1 MTTNIA
7 EIRSKLLKLVSSDD
21 NRAFVVVA
29 SIIIT
34 IIIFLIIQSLISRSA
49 NLDQKEK
56 NPNLVEFIRINQ
68 DDNLQ
73 ERTRQIPEKP
83 PQPKRPPQPE
93 IELDDK
99 TPPPVQQF
107 DLDLPDF
114 NLPTDFSGAF
124 LGNIYDMGRGTS
136 QLIPLVKIAPRCPSE
151 AAMGGINGSV
161 VLELLV
167 NESGRVDTIKIKQA
181 RPSRIFNKEALK
193 AVRRWQFKPKSVD
206 GVTVPQLGLLT
217 VEFVCDV

>member
-1 MTTNIA
+1 MTTNLT
-7 EIRSKLLKLVSSDD
+7 EIRSKLFKLVSSDD
-21 NRAFVVVA
+21 NRVFVVVA

-34 IIIFLIIQSLISRSA
+34 MIIFLIIQSLISRSA

-124 LGNIYDMGRGTS
+124 LGNINDMGRGTS

-193 AVRRWQFKPKSVD
+193 AVRRCQFKPKSVD

>member
-1 MTTNIA
+1 
-7 EIRSKLLKLVSSDD
+7 
-21 NRAFVVVA
+21 
-29 SIIIT
+29 
-34 IIIFLIIQSLISRSA
+34 LIIQSLISRSA

-124 LGNIYDMGRGTS
+124 LGNINDMGRGTS

>member
-29 SIIIT
+29 SIVIT

-124 LGNIYDMGRGTS
+124 LGNINDMGRGTS

-206 GVTVPQLGLLT
+206 GVAVPQLGLLT

>member
-83 PQPKRPPQPE
+83 PH
-93 IELDDK
+93 
-99 TPPPVQQF
+99 T
-107 DLDLPDF
+107 
-114 NLPTDFSGAF
+114 
-124 LGNIYDMGRGTS
+124 
-136 QLIPLVKIAPRCPSE
+136 
-151 AAMGGINGSV
+151 
-161 VLELLV
+161 
-167 NESGRVDTIKIKQA
+167 
-181 RPSRIFNKEALK
+181 
-193 AVRRWQFKPKSVD
+193 
-206 GVTVPQLGLLT
+206 
-217 VEFVCDV
+217 

>member
-1 MTTNIA
+1 MIIEKEKAINI
-7 EIRSKLLKLVSSDD
+7 
-21 NRAFVVVA
+21 
-29 SIIIT
+29 SITLAIT
-34 IIIFLIIQSLISRSA
+34 FIIFLIIQSLITRNS
-49 NLDQKEK
+49 NIDLQNKPQ
-56 NPNLVEFIRINQ
+56 NYIEFIRIKP
-68 DDNLQ
+68 DDNLEQ
-73 ERTRQIPEKP
+73 RTRTLPDKP

-99 TPPPVQQF
+99 TPLPMQQF

-114 NLPTDFSGAF
+114 ALPTDFSGAF
-124 LGNIYDMGRGTS
+124 LGNIDDLGRGTS

-167 NESGRVDTIKIKQA
+167 NESGRVETIKIKQA
-181 RPSRIFNKEALK
+181 RPSRIFNKEAMK

-206 GVTVPQLGLLT
+206 GVAVPQLGLLT
-217 VEFVCDV
+217 VEFVCNV

>member
-1 MTTNIA
+1 MTTSIS
-7 EIRSKLLKLVSSDD
+7 EIGSKLYKIISSDN
-21 NRAFVVVA
+21 NRVFV
-29 SIIIT
+29 IICAALIT
-34 IIIFLIIQSLISRSA
+34 FIIFLIIQSLISRSA
-49 NLDQKEK
+49 NIDKKEK
-56 NPNLVEFIRINQ
+56 NPNLVEFIRIVE

-73 ERTRQIPEKP
+73 ERTRQIPDKP

-114 NLPTDFSGAF
+114 ALPTDFSGAF
-124 LGNIYDMGRGTS
+124 LGNIDDMGRGTS

-151 AAMGGINGSV
+151 AAMAGINGSV

-167 NESGRVDTIKIKQA
+167 NESGRVETIKIRQS
-181 RPSRIFNKEALK
+181 RPSKIFNKEALK

-206 GVTVPQLGLLT
+206 GVAVSQLGLLT
-217 VEFVCDV
+217 VEFVCNV

>member
-1 MTTNIA
+1 MTTKSAEFKNSLVNI
-7 EIRSKLLKLVSSDD
+7 LSSDKYKF
-21 NRAFVVVA
+21 FVAISAVL
-29 SIIIT
+29 IT
-34 IIIFLIIQSLISRSA
+34 FLIFLIIQSLISRSA
-49 NLDQKEK
+49 DIDQKAK
-56 NPNLVEFIRINQ
+56 NPNLVEFIRIIE

-99 TPPPVQQF
+99 TPPPMQQF

-114 NLPTDFSGAF
+114 ALPTDFSGAF
-124 LGNIYDMGRGTS
+124 LGNIDDMGRGTS

-167 NESGRVDTIKIKQA
+167 NESGRVETIKIKQA

-217 VEFVCDV
+217 VEFVCNV

>member
-1 MTTNIA
+1 MTTSIS
-7 EIRSKLLKLVSSDD
+7 EIGSKLYKIISSDN
-21 NRAFVVVA
+21 NRVFVFICA
-29 SIIIT
+29 ILIT
-34 IIIFLIIQSLISRSA
+34 FIIFLIIQSLISRSA
-49 NLDQKEK
+49 NIDKKEK
-56 NPNLVEFIRINQ
+56 NPNLVEFIRIVE

-73 ERTRQIPEKP
+73 ERTRQIPDKP

-114 NLPTDFSGAF
+114 ALPTDFSGAF
-124 LGNIYDMGRGTS
+124 LGNIDDMGRGTS

-151 AAMGGINGSV
+151 AAMAGINGSV

-167 NESGRVDTIKIKQA
+167 NESGRVETIKIRQS
-181 RPSRIFNKEALK
+181 RPSKIFNKEALK

-206 GVTVPQLGLLT
+206 GVAVSQLGLLT
-217 VEFVCDV
+217 VEFVCNV

>member
-21 NRAFVVVA
+21 NKAFVVVA

-124 LGNIYDMGRGTS
+124 LGNINDMGRGTS

-167 NESGRVDTIKIKQA
+167 NESGRVETIKIKQA

-193 AVRRWQFKPKSVD
+193 LS
-206 GVTVPQLGLLT
+206 LIHI
-217 VEFVCDV
+217 

>member
-1 MTTNIA
+1 MTTNIT

-34 IIIFLIIQSLISRSA
+34 MIIFLIIQSLISRSA

-124 LGNIYDMGRGTS
+124 LGNINDMGRGTS

-181 RPSRIFNKEALK
+181 RPSRVFNKEALK

-206 GVTVPQLGLLT
+206 GVAVPQLGLLT